1 MKRLAP
7 DIERLMW
14 LVAEGHDPK
23 AIADFEARFPELRLE
38 LSKRISLVSGLKS
51 AGKHVRPR
59 QAPRF
64 VPRSPAP
71 KPAPTRGLV
80 LAFAALIVA
89 GAFATY
95 VATTKLGRHEAA
107 PIAQSVDRRESG
119 PPVAPAERPDGMRPI
134 QVNPPTGDPIPTPPP
149 PMVRP
154 NDPLQRIVT
163 VKMDNAPIEG
173 AVLMV
178 CQQAHLRYEIA
189 PGMPQDFIS
198 VDYEGVPAAQVLE
211 DLGAKYGFTALPQE
225 EGKVLIVPARPLEAR
240 Q

>member
-38 LSKRISLVSGLKS
+38 LSKRISLVSNLKS
-51 AGKHVRPR
+51 AGKQVRPT

-64 VPRSPAP
+64 VPRPPADR
-71 KPAPTRGLV
+71 PAPTRGLIV
-80 LAFAALIVA
+80 ALAALVA
-89 GAFATY
+89 AIAFATY
-95 VATTKLGRHEAA
+95 AVTAKLGRHD
-107 PIAQSVDRRESG
+107 Q
-119 PPVAPAERPDGMRPI
+119 PPVAQHVDGGSAGPPIAHPQNPDGMRPI
-134 QVNPPTGDPIPTPPP
+134 TVNPPTGDPIPTPPP
-149 PMVRP
+149 QPVRRD
-154 NDPLQRIVT
+154 DPLQRIVT

-178 CQQAHLRYEIA
+178 CQQAHLQYEIA

-198 VDYEGVPAAQVLE
+198 IDYEGVPAAQVLE